1 MPSKK
6 SLSTLLTPNS
16 VNHTQ
21 HPSLKCQFY
30 NLEIN
35 PLENQAY
42 LEYASNSLREAYVD
56 NDYLSSVLAR
66 EGFEGV
72 TKLFSERFPPASNEF
87 GVRSGDFGEVIAH
100 MVLQDVFGHTIPVM
114 KLRYKTNWEKAAF
127 GVDVVAFHLHESDPS
142 QDTVVFSEVKASK
155 QKDYGIDKVFEEIS
169 LLVEEG
175 QPESKQKMRNA
186 VRFVSERLFGEKQ
199 FELEKRIYRF
209 LDCYTNPK
217 YVESFF
223 PFLVRDKAT
232 WNNDA
237 LSGKTFQKP
246 EPDKVILCV
255 FLLDNFE
262 DTMNACYLK
271 AIQWQ
276 QN

>member
-1 MPSKK
+1 MVPKR
-6 SLSTLLTPNS
+6 SLINLLTPNS
-16 VNHTQ
+16 TNPTQ
-21 HPSLKCQFY
+21 HPSLKCRFY

-35 PLENQAY
+35 RLEDHDY

-56 NDYLSSVLAR
+56 NGYLSSVFTR

-72 TKLFSERFPPASNEF
+72 TKLFSERFPPPSNDF

-127 GVDVVAFHLHESDPS
+127 GVDVVAFHLHPSDPS
-142 QDTVVFSEVKASK
+142 QDAVVFSEVKTSK
-155 QKDYGIDKVFEEIS
+155 QKDYGIDKVFDEIS

-175 QPESKQKMRNA
+175 QPETKQKMRNA

-199 FELEKRIYRF
+199 FELERRIYRF

-217 YVESFF
+217 YIEAFL

-237 LSGKTFQKP
+237 LDGKTFQKP

-255 FLLDNFE
+255 FLLDNLE
-262 DTMNACYLK
+262 DTMNAIYLK
-271 AIQWQ
+271 ATQWQ